1 MFQYMKKSIKN
12 RFVTKIVVTCMLTA
26 ALLIFLQTLVTTI
39 YVVKYQQKQ
48 AVDSSLQTLS
58 VASEYFSNLYADVKT
73 FNKSLYKEKTIR
85 NQMASFM
92 HGDGTPTAT
101 GKLSFSHILSE
112 QLVKIF
118 GSDFGALIE
127 ASYYDIASETQIS
140 FYWNEAAQGREAYM
154 YLAIDEALEML
165 QTNPSKQR
173 MYEFAVLTDEPTENM
188 FALYD
193 FVRDPND
200 LTKVK
205 GILIFYYAT
214 DKITQKLYEIGFT
227 DEMEVIVLTQSEKL
241 CYDSFHNFTEAAD
254 RFEGKSLV
262 PGVYMEDG
270 VYVVEKN
277 SRFGFCV
284 VSTMTHSAL
293 YGSVY
298 RMLAFVSLCTVTVLI
313 MLLIFLCS
321 YDRRFSERLMLL
333 AKDVSKIEAG
343 RLDITLFESDNHD
356 EVDLFAHNLN
366 EMQMRLSQQIIRE
379 QQSMERVWKLELMQK
394 DAEFYALHAQIK
406 PHFLFNTL
414 EIIRMRAVAE
424 HAIDTASMV
433 ALFADVIRRKVDRT
447 TVITYLEEVDY
458 CNKYIEL
465 FSYRYNG
472 ELLYKLQIDPSIR
485 QYYLPTYVLQPVIE
499 NALIHGLHS
508 DMEDPCLAVM
518 IRQDADSVEIKI
530 TDNGS
535 GMDEDT
541 LMRLKEKLACDFS
554 GERSIGIVNV
564 SNRLRLLFGKHYS
577 MQFDSKTGAGTTVI
591 LRIPVIESMEA
602 WEAYVQSG
610 DR

>member
-1 MFQYMKKSIKN
+1 MFQYMKKGIKN
-12 RFVTKIVVTCMLTA
+12 RFVTRIVVTCMLTA
-26 ALLIFLQTLVTTI
+26 ALLIFLQTLITTI
-39 YVVKYQQKQ
+39 YMVKYQQKQ

-58 VASEYFSNLYADVKT
+58 VASEYFSNVYADVKT
-73 FNKSLYKEKTIR
+73 FNKALYQEKNVR
-85 NQMASFM
+85 NQVASFM
-92 HGDGTPTAT
+92 HGDGTPTAVA
-101 GKLSFSHILSE
+101 KLYFSHVLSE
-112 QLVKIF
+112 QLVKTF
-118 GSDFGALIE
+118 GSDLGALIE
-127 ASYYDIASETQIS
+127 ASYYDIANETQIS
-140 FYWNEAAQGREAYM
+140 FYWNEAAQGRENYM
-154 YLAIDEALEML
+154 YLTIEEALKMV

-173 MYEFAVLTDEPTENM
+173 MYEFAVLTDEATEST

-205 GILIFYYAT
+205 GIVIFHYAI
-214 DKITQKLYEIGFT
+214 DKITEKLYETGFT
-227 DEMEVIVLTQSEKL
+227 DEMEVVVLSQSEKL
-241 CYDSFHNFTEAAD
+241 CYDSFHNFTEAAE
-254 RFEGKSLV
+254 RFEGESLV

-270 VYVVEKN
+270 VYVVQKN

-284 VSTMTHSAL
+284 VSTMTRSAL

-298 RMLAFVSLCTVTVLI
+298 RMLAFVSVCTITI
-313 MLLIFLCS
+313 FTMLLIFLCS
-321 YDRRFSERLMLL
+321 YNRRFSRRLMLL

-343 RLDITLFESDNHD
+343 RLDIALFESDNHD

-379 QQSMERVWKLELMQK
+379 QQSMERAWKLELMQK

-447 TVITYLEEVDY
+447 TVITYMEEIDY

-472 ELLYKLQIDPSIR
+472 ELLYELQIDPSIR

-499 NALIHGLHS
+499 NALLHGLYS
-508 DMEDPCLAVM
+508 DMEAPCLTVK
-518 IRQDADSVEIKI
+518 IRQDADLVEMKI

-535 GMDEDT
+535 GMDEET
-541 LMRLKEKLACDFS
+541 LMRLQEKLACGFS
-554 GERSIGIVNV
+554 EERNIGIINV

-577 MQFDSKTGAGTTVI
+577 MEFDSKTGVGTTVI
-591 LRIPVIESMEA
+591 LRIPVIESMEE
-602 WEAYVQSG
+602 WEAYVQSS